1 MSLNPISF
9 TGVTAGG
16 LTVKELDG
24 NPNVPNVTT
33 IQVSNGSLT
42 NDGGG
47 VVTINTGGGGGA
59 GTVTSITAAADSG
72 AGTAITTSGTFT
84 FTGGTGIDTSV
95 AGTTVTIANK
105 VISSGRVTTSVA
117 GGGGTLS
124 AVVVSDSAVT
134 ASNDII
140 FSLEIDTGIVIT
152 QFWAITTRNAG
163 NSFTVEGDLQNPAPG
178 ALNFIVNYIIAE
190 F

>member
-33 IQVSNGSLT
+33 IQVSNGTLT
-42 NDGGG
+42 NNGGG
-47 VVTINTGGGGGA
+47 IVTISTGGGGGGS

-72 AGTAITTSGTFT
+72 TGTAITTSGTFT
-84 FTGGTGIDTSV
+84 FTGGAGIDTSV
-95 AGTTVTIANK
+95 SGTTVTFASK
-105 VISSGRVTTSVA
+105 VRGSGRFATSVA
-117 GGGGTLS
+117 GGGAGITS
-124 AVVVSDSAVT
+124 VVVSDSAVT
-134 ASNDII
+134 ATNDII
-140 FSLEIDTGIVIT
+140 FSLEASGIQVT
-152 QFWAITTRNAG
+152 QFWVITSRNAG
-163 NSFTVEGDLQNPAPG
+163 NSFTVEGEAINPTPG
-178 ALNFIVNYIIAE
+178 ALDFIINYIIAD

>member
-1 MSLNPISF
+1 MNPISY
-9 TGVTAGG
+9 TGVTQGG

-33 IQVSNGSLT
+33 IQVSNGTLT
-42 NDGGG
+42 NNGGG
-47 VVTINTGGGGGA
+47 VVTITTGGGGGG

-72 AGTAITTSGTFT
+72 SGTAITTSGTFT

-95 AGTTVTIANK
+95 SGTTVTIDNK
-105 VISSGRVTTSVA
+105 VVSSGRVTTSVGA
-117 GGGGTLS
+117 GGTLNS
-124 AVVVSDSAVT
+124 IAIADAAVT

-140 FSLEIDTGIVIT
+140 FSMEIGTGIVVT
-152 QFWAITTRNAG
+152 QFWCITARNAG
-163 NSFTVEGDLQNPAPG
+163 VGFGVEGGADNPTPG
-178 ALNFIVNYIIAE
+178 ALDFIINYIIAE